1 MLDELRWYTYLSP
14 GILTK
19 ACYSPGMTTDPTTAA
34 QTLTEACR
42 SIFGDESRWITTDGY
57 PDGLALSIIDS
68 IYSTG
73 SNYKAVVNVVNKY
86 RAYRK
91 AQGGDADRDG
101 TSELLQTIKEAG
113 GCAGWAELVNNR
125 KPAHTKKN
133 APLKAEVIRMAAELL
148 EGEELQITT
157 QDELRAA
164 YAKKESRKKLKDAW
178 LDLPS
183 QRSGVT
189 YNYLLILAGFQSVKP
204 DRMVI
209 RFVAQHAGLEA
220 KKRTPM
226 ETAELIT
233 QVAKL
238 YPTQPRRLDH
248 VIWRHV
254 SGREVFRTGE
264 VPIQVTT

>member
-1 MLDELRWYTYLSP
+1 
-14 GILTK
+14 
-19 ACYSPGMTTDPTTAA
+19 MTTDFAGEA
-34 QTLTEACR
+34 QRLTEVCR
-42 SIFGDESRWITTDGY
+42 SIFKDESRWITADGY
-57 PDGLALSIIDS
+57 PESLALSIIDS

-73 SNYKAVVNVVNKY
+73 SKYKAVINVVNAY

-101 TSELLQTIKEAG
+101 TSELLQTFKEAG
-113 GCAGWAELVNNR
+113 GSAGWAELVNNR

-133 APLKAEVIRMAAELL
+133 APLKAEVIRLAAERL
-148 EGEELQITT
+148 EKKLEITT

-164 YAKKESRKKLKDAW
+164 YASKESRKKLKDAW
-178 LDLPS
+178 VGLPS

-209 RFVAQHAGLEA
+209 RFVAKHAGLDA
-220 KKRTPM
+220 KKLTPM
-226 ETAELIT
+226 ETADLIQ
-233 QVAKL
+233 QVAEL

-254 SGREVFRTGE
+254 SGRDTFKADELS
-264 VPIQVTT
+264 

>member
-1 MLDELRWYTYLSP
+1 MTND
-14 GILTK
+14 LT
-19 ACYSPGMTTDPTTAA
+19 AEA
-34 QTLTEACR
+34 QRLTEVCR
-42 SIFGDESRWITTDGY
+42 SIFGDESRWITADGY
-57 PDGLALSIIDS
+57 PDSLALSIIDS

-73 SNYKAVVNVVNKY
+73 SKYKAVINVVNEY

-101 TSELLQTIKEAG
+101 TSELLQTFKEAG
-113 GCAGWAELVNNR
+113 GSAGWAELVNNR
-125 KPAHTKKN
+125 KPAHTKNN
-133 APLKAEVIRMAAELL
+133 APLKAEVIRLAAEQL
-148 EGEELQITT
+148 EKKLEITT

-164 YAKKESRKKLKDAW
+164 YATKESRKKLKDAW
-178 LDLPS
+178 VGLPS

-209 RFVAQHAGLEA
+209 RFVAKHAGLDA
-220 KKRTPM
+220 KKLTPM
-226 ETAELIT
+226 ETADLIQ
-233 QVAKL
+233 QVAEL

-254 SGREVFRTGE
+254 SGRDTFKADELS
-264 VPIQVTT
+264 